1 MFRIRVNNNGYI
13 RISGCV
19 FNDDDILI
27 PIKVKR
33 YIKYVWYSNI
43 RRSTSHM
50 HSSEDK
56 TIRECNWKDVFI
68 YGHTLKQ

>member
-1 MFRIRVNNNGYI
+1 MFRIRVNNNGYT

-33 YIKYVWYSNI
+33 YIKYV
-43 RRSTSHM
+43 
-50 HSSEDK
+50 
-56 TIRECNWKDVFI
+56 
-68 YGHTLKQ
+68 